1 MIQYEEIDDKRQKA
15 MDNSFFLRIYEAER
29 RIKLVEQDYVMRL
42 IKEMVRAILKLLFNI
57 DTDSPSAELL
67 KDSEEE
73 QTLDEL
79 LDMVDDG
86 FINEAEN
93 RIYEITEEGKKI
105 DLEIALLFYSYL
117 NDKSDKFLEEH
128 NYSRDEIK
136 AGLKDI
142 TARYGVDGFAEM
154 FLQ

>member
-1 MIQYEEIDDKRQKA
+1 M
-15 MDNSFFLRIYEAER
+15 F
-29 RIKLVEQDYVMRL
+29 EQDCVMRL

-57 DTDSPSAELL
+57 DTDSPSVELL
-67 KDSEEE
+67 EDAKEQ

-79 LDMVDDG
+79 LDMVDNG

-93 RIYEITEEGKKI
+93 KIYGITEEGKKT
-105 DLEIALLFYSYL
+105 DLEMALLFYSYL
-117 NDKSDKFLEEH
+117 NDKSDEFLEAH

-142 TARYGVDGFAEM
+142 TVRYGVAGFAEM

>member
-1 MIQYEEIDDKRQKA
+1 
-15 MDNSFFLRIYEAER
+15 
-29 RIKLVEQDYVMRL
+29 
-42 IKEMVRAILKLLFNI
+42 MVRAILKLLFNI

-79 LDMVDDG
+79 FDMIDEG

-93 RIYEITEEGKKI
+93 RIYEITEESKKI

-117 NDKSDKFLEEH
+117 NDKSDQFLEEH

-136 AGLKDI
+136 TGLKDV
-142 TARYGVDGFAEM
+142 TARYGVDGFIEM

>member
-1 MIQYEEIDDKRQKA
+1 M
-15 MDNSFFLRIYEAER
+15 F
-29 RIKLVEQDYVMRL
+29 EQDYVMRL
-42 IKEMVRAILKLLFNI
+42 IREMVRAILKLLFNI
-57 DTDSPSAELL
+57 DTDSPSTELL
-67 KDSEEE
+67 KDSKKK
-73 QTLDEL
+73 QMLNEL
-79 LDMVDDG
+79 LNMVDDG

-105 DLEIALLFYSYL
+105 DLKMALLFYSYL

-136 AGLKDI
+136 AGLEDI
-142 TARYGVDGFAEM
+142 TARYGVDGFTEM

>member
-1 MIQYEEIDDKRQKA
+1 M
-15 MDNSFFLRIYEAER
+15 F
-29 RIKLVEQDYVMRL
+29 EQDYVMRL

-67 KDSEEE
+67 EDAKEQ

-79 LDMVDDG
+79 LDMVDNG

-93 RIYEITEEGKKI
+93 KIYEITEEGKKT
-105 DLEIALLFYSYL
+105 DLEMALLFYSYL
-117 NDKSDKFLEEH
+117 NDKSDEFLEAH
-128 NYSRDEIK
+128 NYGRDEIK

-142 TARYGVDGFAEM
+142 TVRYGVDGFAEM

>member
-1 MIQYEEIDDKRQKA
+1 MNDCYPEKKE
-15 MDNSFFLRIYEAER
+15 DNPKTPER
-29 RIKLVEQDYVMRL
+29 RIKLFEQDYVMRL
-42 IKEMVRAILKLLFNI
+42 IKEMIRAILKLLFNI

-73 QTLDEL
+73 QTLNEL

-117 NDKSDKFLEEH
+117 NDKTDKFLEEH
-128 NYSRDEIK
+128 NYSREEIK
-136 AGLKDI
+136 AGLKNI
-142 TARYGVDGFAEM
+142 AARYGVAGFTEM